1 MQESMGKRIARL
13 RREQGLTQE
22 ALAERM
28 GVSAQAVS
36 KWENEIACPDISM
49 LPALADLFC
58 ISVDELLRGGKP
70 ELVRMQS
77 ELERKNVDKMFLRV
91 VVNSRNGDNVRVNL
105 PVPLVRAALEIGLQL
120 PQVGGQELLEHI
132 DFEAIVMAVDRGVVG
147 KIVEVE
153 SQNGDT
159 VDVFV
164 E

>member
-22 ALAERM
+22 TLAERM

-36 KWENEIACPDISM
+36 KWENDIACPDISM
-49 LPALADLFC
+49 LPALADFFGVT
-58 ISVDELLRGGKP
+58 IDELLRGQRP

-77 ELERKNVDKMFLRV
+77 EQERKNVDKMFLRV
-91 VVNSRNGDNVRVNL
+91 VVNSKAGDNVRVNL

-120 PQVGGQELLEHI
+120 PQVGGQDVLQKI
-132 DFEAIVMAVDRGVVG
+132 DFESIVMAVDRGVVG